1 MNGQVLEGAQ
11 LKIPLCGNS
20 LNTKISEAFASSGL
34 LFVLNSCNKTNIC
47 YECLAYFFLT
57 MFLFATG
64 ASSCGAAAEFT
75 NACENLEKNEVWRD
89 LELNTHT

>member
-1 MNGQVLEGAQ
+1 MTGQVLEGAQ
-11 LKIPLCGNS
+11 LKIPLCSNS

-34 LFVLNSCNKTNIC
+34 LFVLNSCNKSNIC

-64 ASSCGAAAEFT
+64 ASNCGAAAEFT
-75 NACENLEKNEVWRD
+75 NACENLEKNEVCRD
-89 LELNTHT
+89 IKLNT